1 MKINKEELSIIQL
14 FQVFPNDD
22 SAREW
27 FESTRWKQGRFCPH
41 CKGTDTY
48 EVKSKKP
55 QPYRCPSCEKY
66 FSVTTGTVMQ
76 SSKVPLQKWAIA
88 IYLLT
93 TQPKGISSVQLAKHL
108 GVTQKTAWTMAQ
120 KIREGWNVG
129 KIKLDGTIEVDET
142 YIGGKEKNKHA
153 NKKLNSGRGSVGK
166 TPVVGAK
173 QRDGKVYAEPVAST
187 DADTLTQFIIDT
199 VAKRSVV
206 YTDESK
212 SYSRVRKHFYHDT
225 VSHGVGEYVNYDTH
239 TNGIE
244 SFWACLKRGYH
255 GTYHYMSPK
264 HLHRYVNEFTGRT
277 NVRDFDTIDQMALMF
292 KRMCGKTLKYSDLI
306 QQRA

>member
-1 MKINKEELSIIQL
+1 MKVKKEGLSIIQL
-14 FQVFPNDD
+14 FQIFPNDD
-22 SAREW
+22 AALEW
-27 FESTRWKQGRFCPH
+27 FEGTRWKQGRFCPH

-48 EVKSKKP
+48 EVASKKP
-55 QPYRCPSCEKY
+55 QPYRCPDCEKY

-88 IYLLT
+88 IYLLA

-108 GVTQKTAWTMAQ
+108 GVTQKTAWAMAQ

-129 KIKLDGTIEVDET
+129 QIRLGGTIEVDET
-142 YIGGKEKNKHA
+142 YIGGKEKNKHS
-153 NKKLNSGRGSVGK
+153 KKNHAGRGSVGK
-166 TPVVGAK
+166 IPVVGAK

-187 DADTLTQFIIDT
+187 DAGTLTQFILDT
-199 VAKRSVV
+199 VEDKSVV
-206 YTDESK
+206 YTDERK

-225 VSHGVGEYVNYDTH
+225 VSHGRGEYVNVDTH

-255 GTYHYMSPK
+255 GTYHYMSPQ
-264 HLHRYVNEFTGRT
+264 HLHRYVNEFTGRV

-292 KRMCGKTLKYSDLI
+292 KRMCGKTLKYYELVG
-306 QQRA
+306 REA